1 VARFTNV
8 SGEELLLFARAGQA
22 ESLPVPP
29 GGTVDVPGE
38 VTAETDDA
46 VVVGDGDV
54 ARAWPKALWQVEGGG
69 PGVQAPQLDD
79 DSRAEAEQLA
89 NDLAQRNV
97 AASQGTA
104 ADRAGQ
110 AAAAPP
116 ATEAGTAAAGPTG
129 QNTTDPDAAAPATAP
144 TADPPG
150 GTTENVT
157 AETGGTTSKGE

>member
-1 VARFTNV
+1 MARFTNV
-8 SGEELLLFARAGQA
+8 SDEKLLLFARARQT

-29 GGTVDVPGE
+29 DGTVDVPGE

-46 VVVGDGDV
+46 VVVGDGDD